1 MRALEGLSN
10 SGGKQPRD
18 KSAIVG
24 LHMTEFE
31 QESGRRASAGSTS
44 WDAQGWALGEG
55 LCCDPRPRRRP
66 HERAMPLQRAP
77 TSDAERATCGLLAG
91 PALVVNIN
99 SLSPLGLESTKVSE

>member
-31 QESGRRASAGSTS
+31 QESGCRASAGSTS

-55 LCCDPRPRRRP
+55 LCCDPGQDADLTSERCLCNALRRQTQRERPVDSS
-66 HERAMPLQRAP
+66 LVQR
-77 TSDAERATCGLLAG
+77 LW
-91 PALVVNIN
+91 
-99 SLSPLGLESTKVSE
+99 